1 MKKALVENWALFL
14 GMLMLMVA
22 NGLLA
27 TLLTIR
33 GNGLGFSDLTISIMQ
48 ACYPFGALAGTLIA
62 PRLVER
68 VGHIRVFSALASLVS
83 ISAIIHLLTGDPI
96 SWSGM
101 RFLAGFC
108 YPGLYVI
115 TESWLNAKSK
125 NHIRAQVL
133 SIYFVIQLIGPA
145 AGTALVGLPDPSG
158 NLLFG
163 IVSILISLSIVPLLL
178 SGNRAPEYSAPE
190 RMPAT
195 KLYKISPMAV
205 SGIVLMSIAVAA
217 WYISLPLY
225 ALRQGFTPAQA
236 SGALVVA
243 LTVGALVQYPIGW
256 ISDHTDRRYVVIG
269 LASVTVFAG
278 LWMAAD
284 VSPSRTMIGFSVI
297 AAATLP
303 VYSILVA
310 HANDQLTAGQ
320 IVPASGTMVFLL
332 NIGLFGGTLIGPN
345 TISMADG
352 RGLQILLI
360 GVSAVVVALAIIR
373 RLKVAAPEDTG
384 ALQAVGIIGVAHP
397 GVLQAESWVAFEERA
412 KLDPEIDEES

>member
-1 MKKALVENWALFL
+1 
-14 GMLMLMVA
+14 
-22 NGLLA
+22 
-27 TLLTIR
+27 
-33 GNGLGFSDLTISIMQ
+33 
-48 ACYPFGALAGTLIA
+48 
-62 PRLVER
+62 
-68 VGHIRVFSALASLVS
+68 
-83 ISAIIHLLTGDPI
+83 
-96 SWSGM
+96 
-101 RFLAGFC
+101 
-108 YPGLYVI
+108 
-115 TESWLNAKSK
+115 
-125 NHIRAQVL
+125 
-133 SIYFVIQLIGPA
+133 
-145 AGTALVGLPDPSG
+145 
-158 NLLFG
+158 
-163 IVSILISLSIVPLLL
+163 
-178 SGNRAPEYSAPE
+178 
-190 RMPAT
+190 
-195 KLYKISPMAV
+195 
-205 SGIVLMSIAVAA
+205 
-217 WYISLPLY
+217 
-225 ALRQGFTPAQA
+225 
-236 SGALVVA
+236 VA